1 MRKNKLQQIFINLQ
15 ILLLTE
21 TKKDASYCKFSP
33 QISATKSSFVKVSS
47 LNVVPMP
54 EGTSYETIEKVF
66 PCQLSI
72 LKKIKSILIDQ
83 CLGTYLKLVK
93 IALKKFPPK
102 ISKPPIIFERPQV
115 EVKFK
120 RDGLEPEKVQFAT
133 SESLNVELKASIN
146 KGKRSKK

>member
-1 MRKNKLQQIFINLQ
+1 
-15 ILLLTE
+15 
-21 TKKDASYCKFSP
+21 
-33 QISATKSSFVKVSS
+33 
-47 LNVVPMP
+47 MP

-83 CLGTYLKLVK
+83 CLGTYVKLVK

-133 SESLNVELKASIN
+133 SESLNVI
-146 KGKRSKK
+146 KGKGLRIKLNSIDLLFFRNLLAVIQKGEK